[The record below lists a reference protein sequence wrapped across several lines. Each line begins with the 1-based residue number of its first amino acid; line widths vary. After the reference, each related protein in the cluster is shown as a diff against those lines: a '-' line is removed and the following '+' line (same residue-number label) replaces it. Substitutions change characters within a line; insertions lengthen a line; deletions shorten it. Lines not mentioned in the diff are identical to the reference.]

1 MSSEIIYSYIFAHGY
16 LDIINFKS
24 KLIYSFF
31 YISLAFL
38 FHHTINLFP
47 SISIFTMIMLSYI
60 HFIDDIKY
68 IYSNDLKYLP
78 ISMFTGTLIGK
89 ENTDNWLLFLTKTN
103 LWDNKPIFL
112 INLIFIT
119 NILILAFH
127 IKKKTKYHIFIIII
141 SYFIGPISMIVNY
154 MLFHSSLS
162 IYRNYKRKKLNIAII
177 ISGTIFNYI
186 ILKSNIL
193 LFFNNRFIIC
203 LFASILFSHLCFH
216 NFIYH

>member
-47 SISIFTMIMLSYI
+47 NISIFTMIMFSYI

-89 ENTDNWLLFLTKTN
+89 ENTNNWLLFLTKTN

-119 NILILAFH
+119 NILIIAIK
-127 IKKKTKYHIFIIII
+127 IKKNRIYHIFIIII
-141 SYFIGPISMIVNY
+141 SYFIGPISIIVNY
-154 MLFHSSLS
+154 MIFHSSLS
-162 IYRNYKRKKLNIAII
+162 IYRNYKREKLNIAII
-177 ISGTIFNYI
+177 ILTTIFNYI
-186 ILKSNIL
+186 IYKIKY
-193 LFFNNRFIIC
+193 FII
-203 LFASILFSHLCFH
+203 F
-216 NFIYH
+216 